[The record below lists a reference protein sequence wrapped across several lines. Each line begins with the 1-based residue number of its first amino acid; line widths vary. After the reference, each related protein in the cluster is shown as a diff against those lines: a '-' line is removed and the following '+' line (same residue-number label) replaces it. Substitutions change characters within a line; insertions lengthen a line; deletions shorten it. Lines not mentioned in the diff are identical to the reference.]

1 MSITLIAAMD
11 RNRTIGIGNKLP
23 WRLPAEMALFTKH
36 TLGKTVVMGR
46 KTFESL
52 PKPLKDRHN
61 VVLTRQSDFVSEGCE
76 TVHSIEEVLSRFGA
90 EELMVIGGTEIYT
103 QFLPIADKLHLTAVD
118 VEVAGGDA
126 FFLRSMKRT
135 GNWWN
140 PSLIA
145 RMNAICMILHGKLLH
160 VKTVNRLFSRGHR
173 GQI

>member
-52 PKPLKDRHN
+52 PKPLKDRRN
-61 VVLTRQSDFVSEGCE
+61 VVVTRQSDFASEGCE
-76 TVHSIEEVLSRFGA
+76 TVHSIEEVLSRFSG

-126 FFLRSMKRT
+126 FFPVFNEADWELVESIPHRKDER
-135 GNWWN
+135 N
-140 PSLIA
+140 
-145 RMNAICMILHGKLLH
+145 LHDFTWQTFKH
-160 VKTVNRLFSRGHR
+160 KNR
-173 GQI
+173 